1 MGTLARV
8 TPPITV
14 VLFVLLCVMP
24 WGLGQSFHFAL
35 PLLPFAAI
43 HYWART
49 SPTLM
54 PSTFVFAAGLS
65 VDVLSY
71 GPLGYWS
78 LVYLMGLGL
87 TAGVERVLP
96 DTGPMSD
103 YVNFCAV
110 IAGLA
115 LIAWSCASIY
125 FIRVIDWEPMASAA
139 VMLALAY
146 PLVRLLLGPV
156 DRWLAGPRTLNLE
169 RRT

>member
-1 MGTLARV
+1 MRACR
-8 TPPITV
+8 
-14 VLFVLLCVMP
+14 
-24 WGLGQSFHFAL
+24 
-35 PLLPFAAI
+35 
-43 HYWART
+43 
-49 SPTLM
+49 
-54 PSTFVFAAGLS
+54 
-65 VDVLSY
+65 
-71 GPLGYWS
+71 
-78 LVYLMGLGL
+78 YLMTKRRASSSGDGVLIRVPKRVPSRLGL

>member
-8 TPPITV
+8 TPLFTV
-14 VLFVLLCVMP
+14 VLSVLLCVMP
-24 WGLGQSFHFAL
+24 WGLGPSFQFAL
-35 PLLPFAAI
+35 PMLPFAGI

-49 SPTLM
+49 SPALM

-87 TAGVERVLP
+87 TAGLERVLP
-96 DTGPMSD
+96 DNGPMSD
-103 YVNFCAV
+103 YGTFCAV
-110 IAGLA
+110 TAGLA
-115 LIAWSCASIY
+115 LLAWACASVY
-125 FIRVIDWEPMASAA
+125 FIRFIDWEPMAWAA
-139 VMLALAY
+139 LMLAVAH
-146 PLVRLLLGPV
+146 PFVRTLLGPV